1 MYNSTLNLI
10 REITYDVIDKS
21 KLTSYNNDNTYINSV
36 PYEKRCAESNK
47 IINKYPNH
55 VPVIINCL
63 SDELKLKKTK
73 YLVPKELHTPELM
86 HTVRSQLKLD
96 AGKAIFL
103 FVNNLM
109 VDNTKNI
116 GEIYYEYIK
125 SLPKDN
131 KDLFLYISIC
141 AENTFG

>member
-73 YLVPKELHTPELM
+73 YLVPKDLTCSHL
-86 HTVRSQLKLD
+86 L
-96 AGKAIFL
+96 II
-103 FVNNLM
+103 VNMRLSPFIE
-109 VDNTKNI
+109 DH
-116 GEIYYEYIK
+116 
-125 SLPKDN
+125 L
-131 KDLFLYISIC
+131 C
-141 AENTFG
+141 